1 MQGFGEGNVSE
12 KAAETGNGIPA
23 FTGDRVDILNQI
35 IQIRMNGCWQR
46 RVGDFAIAVKHS
58 FQ

>member
-46 RVGDFAIAVKHS
+46 RVGIL
-58 FQ
+58 QLQ